1 VSDEIHYR
9 YDRLRGEYVECSAE
23 EAWDREEKGGSM
35 ELGPA
40 YIPPEK
46 RLLTD
51 TGSRFDH
58 LNDLLDFLND
68 GLTAV
73 TNSLARYENTNDD
86 LRKKRLEHAVSLV
99 IIYRDQLGN
108 IEGNKWALNNT
119 LDKCVPERGVL
130 EGIRKAR
137 IEKLKT
143 GTEQK
148 SLPPEDDPNLQGV

>member
-1 VSDEIHYR
+1 MSDEIHYR

-23 EAWDREEKGGSM
+23 EAWDREGSM

-40 YIPPEK
+40 YIPPAK

-51 TGSRFDH
+51 RGTRFNH

-68 GLTAV
+68 GLVAV
-73 TNSLARYENTNDD
+73 TNSLSRYENTNDE
-86 LRKKRLEHAVSLV
+86 LRKKRLESAVAFV
-99 IIYRDQLGN
+99 TIYRDQIAN
-108 IEGNKWALNNT
+108 IDGYKWNLNNT

-137 IEKLKT
+137 
-143 GTEQK
+143 TEAPK
-148 SLPPEDDPNLQGV
+148 ELPPKPDDNLQSV